1 MAEIRSKNPEGTVL
15 YSFGKMRTPAP
26 LRRFVFVN
34 RYDEEPGKANLVVL
48 AKGFEVSSLDG

>member
-1 MAEIRSKNPEGTVL
+1 MAEIRPKYPEGMVP

-34 RYDEEPGKANLVVL
+34 RYDKERDKANLVVL
-48 AKGFEVSSLDG
+48 AKGFEVTSLDR